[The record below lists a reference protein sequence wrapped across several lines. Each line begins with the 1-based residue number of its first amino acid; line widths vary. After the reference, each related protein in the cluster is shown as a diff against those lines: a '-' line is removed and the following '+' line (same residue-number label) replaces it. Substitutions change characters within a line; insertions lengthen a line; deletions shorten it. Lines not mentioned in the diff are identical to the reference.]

1 MENGRVTK
9 YTAKV
14 TDIGPL
20 VSDFIDAGILVFF
33 GSEAPEEL
41 REFSIIHDG
50 KTLLEPVCAGDIIHL
65 DEARF
70 KVLAVGDVANNNLSA
85 LGHIIVK
92 FNGQDAPEMPGDICT
107 EIGKLP
113 EIRVGSLLQITGSG

>member
-1 MENGRVTK
+1 MREYSYFSDPKRRKSCGSFPSSTMEQ
-9 YTAKV
+9 
-14 TDIGPL
+14 L
-20 VSDFIDAGILVFF
+20 
-33 GSEAPEEL
+33 
-41 REFSIIHDG
+41 
-50 KTLLEPVCAGDIIHL
+50 LLEPVSAGDIIHL

-92 FNGQDAPEMPGDICT
+92 FNGQEVPEMPGDICT

-113 EIRVGSLLQITGSG
+113 EIRVGSLLQITGSK

>member
-1 MENGRVTK
+1 MENGRVAK

-33 GSEAPEEL
+33 GSDAPEEL

-50 KTLLEPVCAGDIIHL
+50 KTLLEPISAGDVIHL

-92 FNGQDAPEMPGDICT
+92 FNGQEAPEMPGDICT
-107 EIGKLP
+107 ETGKLP
-113 EIRVGSLLQITGSG
+113 EIRVGTILQITRSG